1 MFIDGWFLKLVSLY
15 SLNPVDLD
23 WRDILRICRDDMEV
37 VVMPKG
43 HAAGREKKKAKKKL
57 DRPVVITDSNL
68 ISPEVEVIRRKKRA
82 KDD

>member
-1 MFIDGWFLKLVSLY
+1 
-15 SLNPVDLD
+15 
-23 WRDILRICRDDMEV
+23 
-37 VVMPKG
+37 MPKG